1 MTAAARR
8 RPLALAAQPAPQ
20 PDQALQQRAARLWPD
35 SPALQAE
42 WLRAVAVVRSTRRG
56 WPLDRPLGRQVQP

>member
-1 MTAAARR
+1 MSAATLHRLLSRTAQ
-8 RPLALAAQPAPQ
+8 RPAVPLE
-20 PDQALQQRAARLWPD
+20 QRAARLWPD

-56 WPLDRPLGRQVQP
+56 WRLDNPLGRQVLP